1 MINCASL
8 FIAMK
13 KIELEISDI
22 APSGSTSGAYAL
34 VLKETEGS
42 RKLPIVI
49 GGHEAQAIAIELEKM
64 TPSRPLTHDLFK
76 TFAHSFSIEVEE
88 IIIYNL
94 IEGIFFAKII
104 CIQDGQRVEID
115 SRTSDAVALA
125 VRFNCSIYC
134 HDFILDSAGVNAE
147 DLEPE
152 EEYTEEVHGSGSG
165 SGEKSNDISQ
175 MSNSELEQEL
185 QNAIDNEEYEKAT
198 VLRDEMTKRGI

>member
-1 MINCASL
+1 
-8 FIAMK
+8 MK

-34 VLKETEGS
+34 VLKETAGS

-94 IEGIFFAKII
+94 IEGIFFAKIV
-104 CIQDGQRVEID
+104 CIQDGHRVEID

-125 VRFNCSIYC
+125 VRFNCSIFC

-152 EEYTEEVHGSGSG
+152 EEYTDDVQGSDA
-165 SGEKSNDISQ
+165 GEKSNDISQ

-185 QNAIDNEEYEKAT
+185 QNAIENEEYEKAT
-198 VLRDEMTKRGI
+198 VLRDEMNKRGI

>member
-8 FIAMK
+8 FLAMK

-94 IEGIFFAKII
+94 IEGIFFAKVV
-104 CIQDGQRVEID
+104 CIQDGHRAEID

-125 VRFNCSIYC
+125 VRFNCPIYC

-152 EEYTEEVHGSGSG
+152 EEEVDYMDSQEPSGSG
-165 SGEKSNDISQ
+165 NDISQ

-185 QNAIDNEEYEKAT
+185 QKAIEHEEYERAT
-198 VLRDEMTKRGI
+198 LLRDEMNKRGL